1 MYYIMDSKDSK
12 NKHFLRYYKEFKD
25 KIFTYFL
32 YRVNFNKDIAED
44 LTSEVFIKAFN
55 SFNSFDKTRSFQAW
69 IYTIARNHL
78 INHYRTA
85 NREIDLIRAEKVSHE
100 FREKLEAELELKEVL
115 KKIERLAPYHRDVL
129 LLRFVDGLDNKEIAI
144 VLEKEEGAIR
154 TQISRALAELRKILN
169 F

>member
-1 MYYIMDSKDSK
+1 MKHSNSK

-25 KIFTYFL
+25 KIYTYFL
-32 YRVNFNKDIAED
+32 YRVNFNRDLAED

-55 SFNSFDKTRSFQAW
+55 CFDSFDKDRSFQAW

-85 NREIDLIRAEKVSHE
+85 NREIDLARAEKLSCD
-100 FREKLEAELELKEVL
+100 FREKLEAEFELKEVL
-115 KKIERLAPYHRDVL
+115 KKIGRLAPYYRDVL
-129 LLRFVDGLDNKEIAI
+129 QLRFVDGLDNKEIAE

-154 TQISRALAELRKILN
+154 TQISRALSELRKLLK
-169 F
+169 